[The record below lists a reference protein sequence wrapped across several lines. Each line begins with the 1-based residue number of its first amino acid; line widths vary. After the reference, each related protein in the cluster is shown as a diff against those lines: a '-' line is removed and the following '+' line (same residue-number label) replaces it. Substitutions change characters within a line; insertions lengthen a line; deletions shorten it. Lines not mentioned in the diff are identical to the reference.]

1 MRQPHAPP
9 GRARRRGMSAHSL
22 DSERIAQEPLAR
34 AVRRAGTVKTDDVRR
49 FPEGGGGLGE
59 TVPV

>member
-1 MRQPHAPP
+1 
-9 GRARRRGMSAHSL
+9 MSAHSL